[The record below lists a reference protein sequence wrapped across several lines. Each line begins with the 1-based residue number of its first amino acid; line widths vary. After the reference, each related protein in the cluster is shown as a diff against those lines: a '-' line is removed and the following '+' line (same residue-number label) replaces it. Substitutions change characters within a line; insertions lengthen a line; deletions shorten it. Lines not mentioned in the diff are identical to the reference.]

1 MNWIDIE
8 KWNEIFISISKH
20 KLRTAL
26 TALGVFWGIFML
38 VILLGAGKG
47 LQNGIAYNFRSS
59 AINSVWFYSG
69 WTSKEFNGLPANRR
83 IIFTSE
89 DVEQIEDRFPQIPHA
104 AGRIYLSGN
113 MILKYKN
120 KNLGYPVRAVY
131 PAMQYLED
139 PNIIKGR
146 FLNDRDQAEIRKVA
160 VIGEIVRKDVF
171 GEEDPIGKEIIL
183 GTTVYRV
190 VGVSYNKE
198 SDQAQ
203 REILIPVSVG
213 QVVYQGNRNISNL
226 GVLTGDMNAAEIEEL
241 ETGITE
247 ILAANHQFDPTDA
260 RAIRVN
266 NRLEDY
272 QNFVNLFRGIN
283 AFLWFVGVGSILA
296 GIVGVSNIMLIIVKD
311 RTREIGIRKALGAT
325 PSSIVSMVLSESIFI
340 TSIAGYA
347 GLFFGAMALYGISGI
362 ESDFFRSPE
371 INVWVG
377 ISAVSILV
385 VAGTLAGLIPARQ
398 AARIHPIE
406 AMRST

>member
-1 MNWIDIE
+1 MKLIDIE

-59 AINSVWFYSG
+59 AINSVWFHSG

-83 IIFTSE
+83 IIFNNDDFAEISE
-89 DVEQIEDRFPQIPHA
+89 RFPEIPHL
-104 AGRIYLSGN
+104 AGRIYVNSN
-113 MILKYKN
+113 MILRYKD
-120 KNLGYPVRAVY
+120 KNLGYPVRAVH
-131 PAMQYLED
+131 PDMKFLED
-139 PNIIKGR
+139 PNITMGR
-146 FLNDRDQAEIRKVA
+146 FINDRDQDEIRKVA

-171 GEEDPIGKEIIL
+171 DNEDPIGKEIIL
-183 GTTVYRV
+183 GSTAYKVI
-190 VGVSYNKE
+190 GVSYNKE

-203 REILIPVSVG
+203 REIFIPISVG
-213 QVVYQGNRNISNL
+213 QVVYQGNQDISNL
-226 GVLTGDMNAAEIEEL
+226 GLVTGDMNAGEIEEL
-241 ETGITE
+241 EKGVVE

-272 QNFVNLFRGIN
+272 QNFINLFRGIN

-311 RTREIGIRKALGAT
+311 RTKEIGIRKALGAT
-325 PSSIVSMVLSESIFI
+325 PASIISMILTESIFI
-340 TSIAGYA
+340 TSIAGYV
-347 GLFFGAMALYGISGI
+347 GLFFGVIVLYAINGI
-362 ESDFFRSPE
+362 ESDFFRNPE
-371 INVWVG
+371 INAWVG
-377 ISAVSILV
+377 ISAVTILV
-385 VAGTLAGLIPARQ
+385 IAGTLAGLIPARQ
-398 AARIHPIE
+398 AARINPIE
-406 AMRST
+406 AMRSN

>member
-1 MNWIDIE
+1 MSWIDIE

-59 AINSVWFYSG
+59 AINSVWFHSG
-69 WTSKEFNGLPANRR
+69 WTSKEFNGLPTNRR

-89 DVEQIEDRFPQIPHA
+89 DVEQIEDRFPQIPHV

-113 MILKYKN
+113 MILKYKD

-139 PNIIKGR
+139 PNITKGR

-171 GEEDPIGKEIIL
+171 GVEDPIGKEIIL
-183 GTTVYRV
+183 GSTAYRV
-190 VGVSYNKE
+190 VGVSFNKE

-213 QVVYQGNRNISNL
+213 QVVYQGNRNITNI
-226 GVLTGDMNAAEIEEL
+226 GVLTGEMNASEIEEL

-311 RTREIGIRKALGAT
+311 RTREIGVRKALGAT

-347 GLFFGAMALYGISGI
+347 GLFFGAMVLYGISGI

-377 ISAVSILV
+377 ISAVTILV
-385 VAGTLAGLIPARQ
+385 VTGTLAGLIPARQ